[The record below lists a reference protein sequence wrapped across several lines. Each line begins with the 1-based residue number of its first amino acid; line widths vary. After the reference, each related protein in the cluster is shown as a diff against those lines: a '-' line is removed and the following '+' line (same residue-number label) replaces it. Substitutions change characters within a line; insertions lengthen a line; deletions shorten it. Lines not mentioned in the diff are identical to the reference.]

1 MTVALVTGAGAGI
14 GAQVALVLAERG
26 YTIAAVDRDG
36 DAARSV
42 AAGLPNGPGHA
53 GYQADVADTGAVD
66 AVVATITTELGLP
79 TTLVCSAGI
88 EIGSPAED
96 LDPDAF
102 RRSLDVNLT
111 GSFLVARAVAR
122 SLIAAGEPG
131 AIVLIASV
139 NAVTPLPGQAAYA
152 SSKGGV
158 LTLARALAVDWA
170 GHGIRVNAIG
180 PGVTDTAMSAGS
192 LGDPVKR
199 AELMAGVP
207 MGRPALPR
215 EIATTVAFLCS
226 PDASYVT
233 GAFLPVDG
241 GWTARG

>member
-1 MTVALVTGAGAGI
+1 MADMTVALVTGAGAGI

-53 GYQADVADTGAVD
+53 GYQADVADAGAVD

-122 SLIAAGEPG
+122 SLIA
-131 AIVLIASV
+131 
-139 NAVTPLPGQAAYA
+139 VTPLPGQAAYA

-192 LGDPVKR
+192 LGDPAKR